1 MKILGR
7 GLGNPSLAEFDFF
20 EFPNDEHI
28 IGTTVDDEML
38 LSLDGNGENP
48 ELADGLEGLKLDD
61 DTSTILNAT
70 AAHGDTNDKSGDTD
84 LGTPEPEGR
93 IPSAQLDHAA
103 DSAAAPAWQALNGWE
118 AVGSEVLPGLPVVD
132 GRDGNRGPP
141 DTHTD
146 SPLSDG
152 PSTTIVP
159 IASTFAA
166 KGGTPGGPGNN
177 DGDGGSGDEGD
188 TGGDGVLN
196 EYFSG
201 SANDL
206 GYDIWLDFK
215 GSGWT
220 VELQSAFTAAAD
232 YLTTVITDDIGGGG
246 RYRGKTIDDIYV
258 TAELA
263 TIDGAGGVL
272 GQAGPTAVWTA
283 NDLTAAGQMEFD
295 VADATDYLS
304 SGLWDDIVTHEFF
317 HVLGFGSLWNYGD
330 HALVENNQYIGQQ
343 ALDAYGDAFIPVED
357 GGGAGTIGAHWDE
370 QALDNELMTGY
381 INDDGDASTNDDNY
395 LSEFSVMSLADLGY
409 AVAYQDYPYDD
420 GFLSG

>member
-1 MKILGR
+1 MARKAPPPSFPAEPVSQMVSFEGFPGQPLAGAMQYEGFPGEPRSDVMPFDDFPAEPAAEEMTFEDFLGKPQSDAMPFEDFPVEFLDSILSNLPFDSFPGK
-7 GLGNPSLAEFDFF
+7 PSFDKEPFEAFSPNLRFQVPAAEAPVEVPGVSSASDA
-20 EFPNDEHI
+20 
-28 IGTTVDDEML
+28 TV
-38 LSLDGNGENP
+38 
-48 ELADGLEGLKLDD
+48 
-61 DTSTILNAT
+61 
-70 AAHGDTNDKSGDTD
+70 
-84 LGTPEPEGR
+84 
-93 IPSAQLDHAA
+93 
-103 DSAAAPAWQALNGWE
+103 
-118 AVGSEVLPGLPVVD
+118 
-132 GRDGNRGPP
+132 
-141 DTHTD
+141 
-146 SPLSDG
+146 
-152 PSTTIVP
+152 VP

-166 KGGTPGGPGNN
+166 KGGTPGRPDNN
-177 DGDGGSGDEGD
+177 DGGSSGDDGD

-201 SANDL
+201 SADGDN

-220 VELQSAFTAAAD
+220 VELQSTFTAAAD

-343 ALDAYGDAFIPVED
+343 ALNAYDDAFIPVED

-409 AVAYQDYPYDD
+409 AVLYQDYPYD
-420 GFLSG
+420 GLVIA